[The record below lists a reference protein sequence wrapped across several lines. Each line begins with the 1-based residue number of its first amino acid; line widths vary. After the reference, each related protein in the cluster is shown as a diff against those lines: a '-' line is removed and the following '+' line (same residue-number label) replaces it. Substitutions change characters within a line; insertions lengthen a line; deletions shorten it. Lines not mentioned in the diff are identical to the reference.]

1 MPLRSFEYLVK
12 IVESGSINHAA
23 QALGMDQ
30 QRLRGALNSLENK
43 LGITLVRRTKQ
54 GVHLTEEG
62 QAMWQDIVL
71 LAGISQKWRT
81 PAGKK
86 LQASTVR
93 VATSPFLQG
102 AVLREVM
109 TIKRNAPHVAIDI
122 LEAGFEDIIP
132 LILKERIPGLISS
145 LATARAESYRSL
157 ASAYHMNMEVLRRD
171 DFHVILNRDHPL
183 ARHEALCRDE
193 LGGFIPA
200 MYPHAESNFQ
210 YGDILSFF
218 AHPVLHVTK
227 LESILHLV
235 EEDPN
240 IATIFPA
247 GVLFRESRKQSLVSL
262 PVSDFPMPGQLCL
275 FFPDEEHITPAEK
288 RAVTLLRRAAESFC
302 PEN

>member
-1 MPLRSFEYLVK
+1 MPLRSFEYMVK
-12 IVESGSINHAA
+12 VVESGSINHAA
-23 QALGMDQ
+23 HELGMDQ
-30 QRLRGALNSLENK
+30 QRLRGALNSLEKK
-43 LGITLVRRTKQ
+43 LGIKLVRRTKQ

-62 QAMWQDIVL
+62 QAMWQDIAL

-81 PAGKK
+81 PVGRKP
-86 LQASTVR
+86 QASTLR

-102 AVLREVM
+102 VVLREVM
-109 TIKRNAPHVAIDI
+109 AMKRDAPHVAIDI

-132 LILKERIPGLISS
+132 LILKEHIPGLISA

-157 ASAYHMNMEVLRRD
+157 AAAYHMNMEVLRRD
-171 DFHVILNRDHPL
+171 DFHVILNKAHPL
-183 ARHEALCRDE
+183 ARHDALDRAD
-193 LGGFIPA
+193 LGVFIPA

-247 GVLFRESRKQSLVSL
+247 GVLFRQSRKQTLISL

-275 FFPDEEHITPAEK
+275 FFPDEEYITPAEK
-288 RAVTLLRRAAESFC
+288 RAVTLLRRAADGLRTEC
-302 PEN
+302 

>member
-1 MPLRSFEYLVK
+1 MPLRSFEYMVK
-12 IVESGSINHAA
+12 VVESGSINHAA
-23 QALGMDQ
+23 HELGMDQ
-30 QRLRGALNSLENK
+30 QRLRGALNSLEKK
-43 LGITLVRRTKQ
+43 LGIKLVRRTKQ

-62 QAMWQDIVL
+62 QAMWQDIAL

-81 PAGKK
+81 PVGRKP
-86 LQASTVR
+86 QASTLR

-102 AVLREVM
+102 VVLREVM
-109 TIKRNAPHVAIDI
+109 AMKRDAPHVAIDI

-132 LILKERIPGLISS
+132 LILKEHIPGLISA

-157 ASAYHMNMEVLRRD
+157 AAAYHMNMEVLRRD
-171 DFHVILNRDHPL
+171 DFHVILNKAHPL
-183 ARHEALCRDE
+183 ARHDALDRAD
-193 LGGFIPA
+193 LGVFIPA

-247 GVLFRESRKQSLVSL
+247 GVLFRQSRKQTLISL

-275 FFPDEEHITPAEK
+275 FFPDEEYITPAEK
-288 RAVTLLRRAAESFC
+288 RAVILLRRAADGLRTEC
-302 PEN
+302 

>member
-1 MPLRSFEYLVK
+1 MPLRSFEYMVK
-12 IVESGSINHAA
+12 VVENGSINHAA
-23 QALGMDQ
+23 HELGMDQ
-30 QRLRGALNSLENK
+30 QRLRGALNSLEKK
-43 LGITLVRRTKQ
+43 LGIKLVRRTKQ
-54 GVHLTEEG
+54 GVHLTQEG

-81 PAGKK
+81 PVGRKP
-86 LQASTVR
+86 QASTLR

-109 TIKRNAPHVAIDI
+109 AMKRDAPHVAIDI

-132 LILKERIPGLISS
+132 LILKEHIPGLISA

-157 ASAYHMNMEVLRRD
+157 ASAYHMNMEALRRD
-171 DFHVILNRDHPL
+171 DFHVILNKAHPL
-183 ARHEALCRDE
+183 ARHDALHRAD
-193 LGGFIPA
+193 LGVFIPA
-200 MYPHAESNFQ
+200 MYPYAESNFQ

-247 GVLFRESRKQSLVSL
+247 GVLFRQSRKHTLISL

-288 RAVTLLRRAAESFC
+288 RAVTLLRRAADSLRTEC
-302 PEN
+302 